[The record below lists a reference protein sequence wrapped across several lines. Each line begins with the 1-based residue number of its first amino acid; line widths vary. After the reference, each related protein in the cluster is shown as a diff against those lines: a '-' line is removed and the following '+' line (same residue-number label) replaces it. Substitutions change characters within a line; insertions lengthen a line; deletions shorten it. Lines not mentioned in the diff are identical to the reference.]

1 MDLHVVG
8 GFLGSGKTTAIVSAL
23 HTLIAD
29 GQRVG
34 VITNDKGRFL
44 VDTAFIGSTGVA
56 TTEVPGGCFR
66 CNYGDFRD
74 RIEKLQRDARPDVL
88 FAESVGSCV
97 DLVGPVLTPLA
108 SLTGSASMRVTYSVF
123 VDGRLLRRR
132 LLGLAMPFSENVCF
146 IFDHQLEEAGI
157 LVINKADLLTRE
169 DGDTLISLARRRF
182 PTARVLLQ
190 SSLTPAGV
198 GPWLEALATTNI
210 LPAPLDLDY
219 GPYMAGSSELAWL
232 DERLTFVPSD
242 GSGRKLTLQVVG
254 ALLESLRHTD
264 EPLAHVKVLITAG
277 NVVAK
282 VSFTSLEEPGWEASI
297 PKLPAGPIA
306 LLINAR
312 VQAEAVSLRERV
324 TQALAQALRDA
335 GVEYEIGGVTAFS
348 PRVPE
353 P

>member
-8 GFLGSGKTTAIVSAL
+8 GFLGSGKTTAIISAL
-23 HTLIAD
+23 RTLIAA
-29 GQRVG
+29 GRRVG

-66 CNYGDFRD
+66 CNYGDFQD
-74 RIEKLQRDARPDVL
+74 RIEALERDAQPDVL

-108 SLTGSASMRVTYSVF
+108 TLTDSVDRHITYSVF

-132 LLGLAMPFSENVCF
+132 LLGLPMPFSENVCY
-146 IFDHQLEEAGI
+146 IFDHQLEEAGV
-157 LVINKADLLTRE
+157 LVINKSDLLARE
-169 DGDTLISLARRRF
+169 DGDMLAELARQHY
-182 PTARVLLQ
+182 PAARVLLQ

-198 GPWLEALATTNI
+198 APWLEALESVSL
-210 LPAPLDLDY
+210 LPAPLQLDY
-219 GPYMAGSSELAWL
+219 GPYVAGSAELAWL
-232 DERLTFVPSD
+232 DERLTFVPAD
-242 GSGRKLTLQVVG
+242 GLGREIVLQVVG
-254 ALLESLRHTD
+254 ALLDSLRRAR

-277 NVVAK
+277 STVTK
-282 VSFTSLEEPGWEASI
+282 VSFTSLDEPGWEAHV
-297 PKLPAGPIA
+297 PDLPSGPVA
-306 LLINAR
+306 LLVNAR
-312 VQAEAVSLRERV
+312 VQAEAASLRDRV
-324 TQALAQALRDA
+324 TRALTQALQDA
-335 GVEYEIGGVTAFS
+335 GVEFEMGGVTAFA